1 MGDVEGKIAGQAQD
15 ALRQLKL
22 DVNDTMALDTLRETH
37 RVVQEA
43 LLKNVSSD
51 VALKSVRSEIVVGL
65 PALIKRLQEGAALDE
80 QINYMLR
87 VLEDLKTRQEM
98 GSGQT

>member
-22 DVNDTMALDTLRETH
+22 DVNDTTALDTLRETH